1 MPGWEW
7 GYLRRFICLPFRT
20 QHTRVHTQA
29 HTSCTCT
36 ITHGR
41 AHTGT
46 HGVHTQARVW
56 INTDTHPCKNTGTYT
71 ERHTSHVH
79 TQAHS
84 LSLMAFQ
91 TKALPS
97 RLPYPSLLVL
107 WANNYFL
114 QSGIT
119 PIIKPPPF
127 RSVIGAVTE
136 LWPISSFSN
145 APTPDKP
152 S

>member
-79 TQAHS
+79 TQAHTLSPWLFKQRLCHPDFHTPASWFYGQIITSCKAES
-84 LSLMAFQ
+84 LPL
-91 TKALPS
+91 
-97 RLPYPSLLVL
+97 
-107 WANNYFL
+107 
-114 QSGIT
+114 
-119 PIIKPPPF
+119 
-127 RSVIGAVTE
+127 
-136 LWPISSFSN
+136 
-145 APTPDKP
+145 
-152 S
+152 